1 MSRVTEELMEIGRM
15 EAFYELYTDQRISKN
30 EFAAYVG
37 ISVDEVDGFIKEK
50 ISIYPRSPKKTTNE

>member
-1 MSRVTEELMEIGRM
+1 MEIGRM

-37 ISVDEVDGFIKEK
+37 ISVDEVDSFIKEK